1 MLCKICN
8 KNGGAVPVAVTIII
22 TLAIV
27 LCTLAVFGVSKAAA
41 DSDEYDELLTVS
53 VTADGKTIS
62 VHTVEMTVSKLLA
75 LTDIVLGE
83 NDEIN
88 VPADSII
95 TDGMNVS
102 VDRVEYRTHE
112 RSTFIPY
119 ETEYTE
125 TPLLKIGDEEIAQT
139 GVNGIAAVFIRDKYI
154 NGQLVSSEV
163 VSEIKT
169 EPRNEIIAQG
179 TALQT
184 PYSKREG
191 NYRLENGIPTEYAY
205 KLSGKVTSY
214 TAPEGSGT
222 YSGRPLVIGSVGVDP
237 DVIPFGS
244 EVYIV
249 SQDGS
254 KVYGYAIASDTGD
267 ITDIIADAYMGVTSE
282 HWDDAMAWCAQ
293 FCDVYVLTVGD
304 NSVSWR

>member
-1 MLCKICN
+1 MLLKICS
-8 KNGGAVPVAVTIII
+8 KNGGTISVIVTALMSAAILLFAVAV
-22 TLAIV
+22 L
-27 LCTLAVFGVSKAAA
+27 GAASASA
-41 DSDEYDELLTVS
+41 DNEEPEDMLTVTI
-53 VTADGKTIS
+53 TADGKTIP
-62 VHTVEMTVSKLLA
+62 VQTGEMTVGELLA
-75 LTDIVLGE
+75 RTDIVLGE
-83 NDEIN
+83 NDEIDP
-88 VPADSII
+88 PAAAPVRE
-95 TDGMNVS
+95 GMHIAVS
-102 VDRVEYRTHE
+102 RVEYRTRE

-125 TPLLKIGDEEIAQT
+125 SPLMKIGDEEVTQE
-139 GVNGIAAVFIRDKYI
+139 GIDGTVTILIEDKYVD
-154 NGQLVSSEV
+154 GEKVDSTVLSTER
-163 VSEIKT
+163 T
-169 EPRNEIIAQG
+169 EPQTEIIVQG
-179 TALQT
+179 TALQE

-249 SQDGS
+249 TQDGS